1 MSLRTRAAPAAPTSV
16 ARKKLCVGLTG
27 GIGSGK
33 STVAAMFQECGAAI
47 LDSDVI
53 SHQLT
58 QAQGKAIPALRAAFG
73 ADYLDASGAL
83 DRARMRQH
91 VFGDPAAKLRLEKIL
106 HPLIRAHLQV
116 QAQQMLS
123 AAQPYLLLVVPL
135 LLETK
140 SYRELVQRVLVVDC
154 AESLQMA
161 RVMRRS
167 GLAQD
172 EIEAIIAQQLP
183 RAERLR
189 EADDTLNNDGD
200 LASLRTQVLALHR
213 SYTSLGAGGD

>member
-1 MSLRTRAAPAAPTSV
+1 
-16 ARKKLCVGLTG
+16 
-27 GIGSGK
+27 
-33 STVAAMFQECGAAI
+33 MFQECGAAI

-58 QAQGKAIPALRAAFG
+58 QAQGEAIPALRATFG

-91 VFGDPAAKLRLEKIL
+91 VVGDPAAKLRLEKIL

-200 LASLRTQVLALHR
+200 LASLHTQVLALHR
-213 SYTSLGAGGD
+213 SYTALGAGGD